1 MTRIVFL
8 IFILTLAA
16 CGPSQE
22 EIENTAIIACNIM
35 GESRNMDASM
45 RIREINAAREKID
58 AAPFLDSDEAIKE
71 SFEFGLC
78 EELVRNDPD
87 YQAKLVAVKEMVL
100 KAKREESARRA
111 EESLQQM
118 EREAEERRV
127 RRAKEAEERRVRLE
141 REAEAKRQREQK
153 RKEQE
158 AAYKEVV
165 EEHLKALGEV
175 PSLLSITFDKMSRRL
190 TVKLGCS
197 PRLNGIDYDLK
208 LTFVGEKQLKL
219 TDSFYYCRGSATL
232 IAYDVNDKFFFESAS
247 LMADLVSADLE
258 VKRLNSRH
266 IPIEAS
272 EIDLQSLDPDAF
284 DLPKEGL
291 RIEQRVILRLE
302 TGRTATP

>member
-1 MTRIVFL
+1 
-8 IFILTLAA
+8 
-16 CGPSQE
+16 
-22 EIENTAIIACNIM
+22 
-35 GESRNMDASM
+35 
-45 RIREINAAREKID
+45 
-58 AAPFLDSDEAIKE
+58 
-71 SFEFGLC
+71 
-78 EELVRNDPD
+78 
-87 YQAKLVAVKEMVL
+87 
-100 KAKREESARRA
+100 
-111 EESLQQM
+111 
-118 EREAEERRV
+118 
-127 RRAKEAEERRVRLE
+127 
-141 REAEAKRQREQK
+141 
-153 RKEQE
+153 
-158 AAYKEVV
+158 V

>member
-111 EESLQQM
+111 EESFQRM
-118 EREAEERRV
+118 EREAEEERV

-208 LTFVGEKQLKL
+208 LTFVGEKQLTL

-232 IAYDVNDKFFFESAS
+232 IAYDVDDKFFFESAS

-284 DLPKEGL
+284 DLPTEGL
-291 RIEQRVILRLE
+291 RRGSRLILKLDKVSKNSL
-302 TGRTATP
+302 